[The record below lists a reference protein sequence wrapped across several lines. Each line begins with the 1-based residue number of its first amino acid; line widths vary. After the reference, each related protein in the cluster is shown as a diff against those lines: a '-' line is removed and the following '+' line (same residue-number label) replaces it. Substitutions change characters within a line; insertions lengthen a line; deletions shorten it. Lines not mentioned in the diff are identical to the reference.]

1 MGEMS
6 IPRSGAEDSS
16 MGPRANEITSNN
28 HAGPCRHK
36 PAWDRCSSCILDD
49 SSYFAALPMDAKLT
63 LQPGMQLKSFPRHT
77 ALYHEGGHDNHLYI
91 LVSGEIK
98 VYKSTVDGRQQIHK
112 IASIPGDLVA
122 CEDLFLGASSSTAE
136 AISDTTV
143 CFMRRDFL
151 KEATTKFPEISDV
164 MMQAMARNLNAYIR
178 HIANLGSKNAESRVA
193 SYLVF
198 QHETHKRR
206 EDHLN
211 FLADSLTRV
220 EMAEMLGMTQRT
232 LIRSLKN
239 LTQRGAIS
247 IAKEGF
253 MILDM
258 AVLTRLAEGTE

>member
-1 MGEMS
+1 
-6 IPRSGAEDSS
+6 
-16 MGPRANEITSNN
+16 MGPRPNKTDCNVA
-28 HAGPCRHK
+28 AGPCRHK
-36 PAWDRCSSCILDD
+36 PVWDRCSSCILDD
-49 SSYFAALPMDAKLT
+49 SSYFAALPLDAKLT
-63 LQPGMQLKSFPRHT
+63 LQPGMQLKSFARHT
-77 ALYHEGGHDNHLYI
+77 QLYHEGGQDNHLYI
-91 LVSGEIK
+91 LVCGEIK
-98 VYKSTVDGRQQIHK
+98 VYKSTADGRQQIHK
-112 IASIPGDLVA
+112 IASIPGDLIA
-122 CEDLFLGASSSTAE
+122 CEDLFLDASSSTAE

-143 CFMRRDFL
+143 CFMKRDFL
-151 KEATTKFPEISDV
+151 KESSTRFPEISDV

-198 QHETHKRR
+198 QHETHEQR
-206 EDHLN
+206 EDRLN

-239 LTQRGAIS
+239 LTQRRAIS

-258 AVLTRLAEGTE
+258 AVLARLAEGAE

>member
-1 MGEMS
+1 MEPKAHKIS
-6 IPRSGAEDSS
+6 CNSL
-16 MGPRANEITSNN
+16 
-28 HAGPCRHK
+28 AGPCRHK
-36 PAWDRCSSCILDD
+36 PVWDRCSSCILDD
-49 SSYFAALPMDAKLT
+49 SSYFAALPIPAKLA
-63 LQPGMQLKSFPRHT
+63 LQPGMQLKSFPRRT
-77 ALYHEGGHDNHLYI
+77 ALYREGSHDNHLYI
-91 LVSGEIK
+91 LVSGEVK
-98 VYKSTVDGRQQIHK
+98 VYKSTADGRQQIHK
-112 IASIPGDLVA
+112 IASIPGDLIA

-151 KEATTKFPEISDV
+151 RESTTKFPQISDV

-178 HIANLGSKNAESRVA
+178 HIANLGGKNAESRVA

-198 QHETHKRR
+198 QHETHEQH
-206 EDHLN
+206 EDCLN

-239 LTQRGAIS
+239 LTQRRAIS

-258 AVLTRLAEGTE
+258 AVLTHLAEGAE